1 MALLSRQQLL
11 EMGFAEVGDPVFI
24 SDKASFYGCSRIRL
38 GHHVRIDDFAV
49 LSAGEGGI
57 TIGNYIHIAVYSS
70 LIGAGAIRI
79 EDFANISSRVSV
91 YSSSDDY
98 SGETMTNPMVP
109 DAYKAVQHAPVLIE
123 RHVII
128 GAGTVILPGVTL
140 QEGAAVGALSLVN
153 QDCAAFG
160 IYAGVPAVWRKARS
174 KQLQALEASL
184 ELSQPAKSL

>member
-109 DAYKAVQHAPVLIE
+109 DAYKAVQHAPVLIG

-160 IYAGVPAVWRKARS
+160 IYAGVPAVWCKARS
-174 KQLQALEASL
+174 KQLLAM
-184 ELSQPAKSL
+184 ELRLLTDFSRL

>member
-11 EMGFAEVGDPVFI
+11 EMGFAEVGEPVFI
-24 SDKASFYGCSRIRL
+24 SDKASFYGCNRIRL

-70 LIGAGAIRI
+70 LIGAGSIRI

-98 SGETMTNPMVP
+98 SGESMTNPMVP
-109 DAYKAVQHAPVLIE
+109 DGYKAVQHAPVTIG

-128 GAGTVILPGVTL
+128 GAGTVVLPGVTL
-140 QEGAAVGALSLVN
+140 HEGAAVGALSLVN

-160 IYAGVPAVWRKARS
+160 IYAGVPAIWRKTRS
-174 KQLQALEASL
+174 KQLLKAEIDF
-184 ELSQPAKSL
+184 LSQFSQ